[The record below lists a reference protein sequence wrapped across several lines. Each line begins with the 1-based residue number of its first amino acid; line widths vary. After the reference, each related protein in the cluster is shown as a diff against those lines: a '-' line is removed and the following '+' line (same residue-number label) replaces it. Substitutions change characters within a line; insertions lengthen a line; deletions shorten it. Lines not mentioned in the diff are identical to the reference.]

1 VLCFRKATRSAQV
14 ASGCLL
20 GVWQRPTV
28 QCACVSRVIFF
39 AAARPAQQSRWANRL
54 RQALPLLSP
63 SFCSTTFRSYHLGKN
78 ENNMMAKKGCGTGTR
93 TFTAPRVGSLQC
105 MHSSF
110 SASDFQ
116 CRIPDPASLAAPAL
130 QPSCLVGLH
139 CSLHMH
145 VFSLIL
151 FCPSLPFPYDRL
163 PRFCTRFLNACLTL
177 HATCDLLHLCN
188 F

>member
-1 VLCFRKATRSAQV
+1 VLCFRQPTRSAQV

-20 GVWQRPTV
+20 GVSQWPTV

-93 TFTAPRVGSLQC
+93 TFTAPEWAR
-105 MHSSF
+105 F
-110 SASDFQ
+110 SA
-116 CRIPDPASLAAPAL
+116 CILASLPVIFNVASQILRRWLLQRSNHLVSSACTAACICTYSVSFYSA
-130 QPSCLVGLH
+130 
-139 CSLHMH
+139 
-145 VFSLIL
+145 
-151 FCPSLPFPYDRL
+151 LPFPSLMTDC
-163 PRFCTRFLNACLTL
+163 PDSVPAFLTPV
-177 HATCDLLHLCN
+177 
-188 F
+188 